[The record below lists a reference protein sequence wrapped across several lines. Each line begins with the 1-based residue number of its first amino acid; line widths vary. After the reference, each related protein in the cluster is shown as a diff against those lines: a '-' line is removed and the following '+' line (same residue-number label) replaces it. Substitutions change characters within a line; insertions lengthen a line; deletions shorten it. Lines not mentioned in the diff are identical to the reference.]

1 MPFQPVAQHTLPQH
15 ALSQYTLSQHTVSRG
30 SASFRGGAYLPAPP
44 PRSGGLALLSQALGV
59 LDEAAAEQ
67 SAADRFR
74 LAHLAALRCAAALFA
89 ERAHPSGGRRR
100 PTNAWV
106 LLASVAPELSEWARY
121 FAAGASQRAAVEA
134 GAVHAVTAR
143 EADDLVRAVEQF
155 LGIVES
161 SITLPAA
168 SLAS

>member
-1 MPFQPVAQHTLPQH
+1 MPQRVPQRATQQILAPVSSS
-15 ALSQYTLSQHTVSRG
+15 LSPAPRR
-30 SASFRGGAYLPAPP
+30 RGGLT
-44 PRSGGLALLSQALGV
+44 LLGQALGV
-59 LDEAAAEQ
+59 LGEAVAEQ
-67 SAADRFR
+67 SAAERFR

-89 ERAHPSGGRRR
+89 ERARPSGGHRR

-106 LLASVAPELSEWARY
+106 LLASVAPELSDWASY

-155 LGIVES
+155 LVIVES
-161 SITLPAA
+161 SIGLLAVPFA
-168 SLAS
+168 S